1 MPSKVVA
8 PQEMTSRFLIDGQVR
23 TESKEVK
30 HSAFIPPK
38 SLRLS
43 IFRSSNLSEQEIWTL
58 AAEKVEPSRGPVIGR
73 GELTVSAIA
82 EEKLQ
87 VASDED
93 PNSRHADVVGWPVDR
108 DARVTVAKVLA
119 AKASPAKMRSPAF

>member
-1 MPSKVVA
+1 MSTNAVA
-8 PQEMTSRFLIDGQVR
+8 LHEITSRFLIDGQVR

-30 HSAFIPPK
+30 YPAFIPPK
-38 SLRLS
+38 NLKLS
-43 IFRSSNLSEQEIWTL
+43 IFRTSNLNEQEIWIL
-58 AAEKVEPSRGPVIGR
+58 AVEKVEPSRGPVIGR

-87 VASDED
+87 VSTDED

-108 DARVTVAKVLA
+108 DARVTIAKALA
-119 AKASPAKMRSPAF
+119 AKASPAKMRLPA